1 MLVYDDVITRI
12 TVFCILFLLDAAQ
25 HQRNQTDTSD
35 KHQQRYQQFTGIAQ
49 LRRQIQ
55 ARSYRTK
62 GGNTFKGQ
70 CQQRGFRFEYAQY
83 EDEEK
88 QYAQRHDDRRIGTP
102 DRVMRQFPAEDLHPL
117 TSPQYGYK
125 VQHYHCKS
133 IHFDTACRRLRT
145 AADPHQEEINQQRLH
160 AQ

>member
-12 TVFCILFLLDAAQ
+12 TVFCILFLLDDAQ

-62 GGNTFKGQ
+62 AETHSKVSASKEAFGSSMLNMKMKRNNTPSDMTTVAL
-70 CQQRGFRFEYAQY
+70 E
-83 EDEEK
+83 
-88 QYAQRHDDRRIGTP
+88 RRI
-102 DRVMRQFPAEDLHPL
+102 E
-117 TSPQYGYK
+117 S
-125 VQHYHCKS
+125 
-133 IHFDTACRRLRT
+133 
-145 AADPHQEEINQQRLH
+145 
-160 AQ
+160 

>member
-12 TVFCILFLLDAAQ
+12 TVFCILFLLDDAQ

-62 GGNTFKGQ
+62 GGKVSASKEAFGSSMLNMKMKRNNTPSDMTTVAL
-70 CQQRGFRFEYAQY
+70 E
-83 EDEEK
+83 
-88 QYAQRHDDRRIGTP
+88 RRI
-102 DRVMRQFPAEDLHPL
+102 E
-117 TSPQYGYK
+117 S
-125 VQHYHCKS
+125 
-133 IHFDTACRRLRT
+133 
-145 AADPHQEEINQQRLH
+145 
-160 AQ
+160 

>member
-12 TVFCILFLLDAAQ
+12 TVFCILFLLDDAQ

-62 GGNTFKGQ
+62 GGNNSLPKTST
-70 CQQRGFRFEYAQY
+70 RSLPRNTATRFNTTTA
-83 EDEEK
+83 K
-88 QYAQRHDDRRIGTP
+88 AFTLTP
-102 DRVMRQFPAEDLHPL
+102 PAVDCEPPPTHIR
-117 TSPQYGYK
+117 K
-125 VQHYHCKS
+125 
-133 IHFDTACRRLRT
+133 R
-145 AADPHQEEINQQRLH
+145 
-160 AQ
+160 

>member
-1 MLVYDDVITRI
+1 MMLVYDDVITRI
-12 TVFCILFLLDAAQ
+12 TVFCILFLLDDAQ

-88 QYAQRHDDRRIGTP
+88 QYAQRRRPSHWNAG
-102 DRVMRQFPAEDLHPL
+102 
-117 TSPQYGYK
+117 
-125 VQHYHCKS
+125 
-133 IHFDTACRRLRT
+133 
-145 AADPHQEEINQQRLH
+145 
-160 AQ
+160 